1 MKMPSASAQLDGV
14 QVTRLT
20 RDPEDTVRSRP
31 EATIARRKAPLAKI
45 DAHASRM
52 VSVVV
57 SIRMRN
63 MFMEVRKMFVNARHA
78 EQDVRERQASR
89 NF

>member
-1 MKMPSASAQLDGV
+1 MA
-14 QVTRLT
+14 
-20 RDPEDTVRSRP
+20 
-31 EATIARRKAPLAKI
+31 
-45 DAHASRM
+45 M

-57 SIRMRN
+57 SIQM
-63 MFMEVRKMFVNARHA
+63 RKMFAEVRRMFSIAPHA

>member
-1 MKMPSASAQLDGV
+1 
-14 QVTRLT
+14 
-20 RDPEDTVRSRP
+20 
-31 EATIARRKAPLAKI
+31 
-45 DAHASRM
+45 M

-57 SIRMRN
+57 SIQMRKT
-63 MFMEVRKMFVNARHA
+63 FVEVRKMFSNARRA

>member
-1 MKMPSASAQLDGV
+1 
-14 QVTRLT
+14 
-20 RDPEDTVRSRP
+20 
-31 EATIARRKAPLAKI
+31 
-45 DAHASRM
+45 M

-57 SIRMRN
+57 SIQMRK
-63 MFMEVRKMFVNARHA
+63 MFAETRRMFVNARKA

>member
-1 MKMPSASAQLDGV
+1 LLAGLQTRNDAEHGPIGLPTVSR
-14 QVTRLT
+14 VTNS
-20 RDPEDTVRSRP
+20 V
-31 EATIARRKAPLAKI
+31 APFT
-45 DAHASRM
+45 

-57 SIRMRN
+57 SIQMRK
-63 MFMEVRKMFVNARHA
+63 MFVEVRKMFSNARRA

>member
-1 MKMPSASAQLDGV
+1 
-14 QVTRLT
+14 
-20 RDPEDTVRSRP
+20 
-31 EATIARRKAPLAKI
+31 
-45 DAHASRM
+45 M

-57 SIRMRN
+57 SIQMRK
-63 MFMEVRKMFVNARHA
+63 MFAEVRKMFSNARHA

>member
-1 MKMPSASAQLDGV
+1 MNW
-14 QVTRLT
+14 LT
-20 RDPEDTVRSRP
+20 CSQ
-31 EATIARRKAPLAKI
+31 IA
-45 DAHASRM
+45 M

-57 SIRMRN
+57 SIQMRK
-63 MFMEVRKMFVNARHA
+63 MFAEARRMFVNARDA

>member
-1 MKMPSASAQLDGV
+1 
-14 QVTRLT
+14 
-20 RDPEDTVRSRP
+20 
-31 EATIARRKAPLAKI
+31 
-45 DAHASRM
+45 M

-57 SIRMRN
+57 SIQMRK
-63 MFMEVRKMFVNARHA
+63 MFAEVRKMFVNARHA

>member
-1 MKMPSASAQLDGV
+1 
-14 QVTRLT
+14 
-20 RDPEDTVRSRP
+20 
-31 EATIARRKAPLAKI
+31 
-45 DAHASRM
+45 M

-57 SIRMRN
+57 SVQMRK
-63 MFMEVRKMFVNARHA
+63 MFPEVRKMFSNARHA

>member
-1 MKMPSASAQLDGV
+1 
-14 QVTRLT
+14 
-20 RDPEDTVRSRP
+20 
-31 EATIARRKAPLAKI
+31 
-45 DAHASRM
+45 M

-57 SIRMRN
+57 SIQMRK
-63 MFMEVRKMFVNARHA
+63 MFAEVRKMFVKARHA

>member
-1 MKMPSASAQLDGV
+1 VVAQCSAGYCNHSW
-14 QVTRLT
+14 
-20 RDPEDTVRSRP
+20 
-31 EATIARRKAPLAKI
+31 
-45 DAHASRM
+45 M

-57 SIRMRN
+57 SIQMRK
-63 MFMEVRKMFVNARHA
+63 MFAEVRKMFVNARDA